1 MRNTNSARA
10 FLRRGTVILCACL
23 VAGLLALA
31 LQGKQRPVSS
41 PGLGAQQSQMGPIPG
56 EADSTTRESE
66 MRGFI
71 ERYAADRA
79 SLNRYFAVQG
89 PEWSEAR
96 ESRSQRLA
104 AEMSPAYQARMKEF
118 DTEWTDRLEKLNFD
132 AMREDGRIDFLV
144 LQNYLAHDLRQ
155 LDIRAK
161 TIAEAGPLMPYAQAI
176 LDLEDSRRRM
186 GPVDSRQAAEIL
198 NQLKQQVEETRRKLE
213 AQIQPA
219 AGAGGQAEVAGV
231 KKTAANRAAV
241 ATEGLRNILKT
252 WFGFYN
258 GYDPA
263 FTWWVDQPYKALDKA
278 LESYTAFLR
287 EKVVGIK
294 PGDESV
300 IVGDPIG
307 RDALLSE
314 LAHEMI
320 PYTPE
325 ELIAIANQ
333 EFGWCEAEMKRAARE
348 MGYGDDW
355 HKALE
360 AVKKMHIEPGQQP
373 ELIRKLMYEAI
384 DFIEQ
389 RNLITVPE
397 LARETLRMEM
407 ISPERQLINPFF
419 SGGEVI
425 SVSYP
430 TNTMSEDDKLMSMRG
445 NNIPFARAT
454 VFHEM
459 IPGHHLEGFMSARYH
474 RYRRVFQT
482 PFWEEGWALYWELR
496 MWDLDFARTPA
507 DRIGMLFW
515 RMHRCARIIFS
526 LSFHLAKMTPDECID
541 FLVNRVGHERANA
554 AAEVRRSF
562 DGSAEPLYQ
571 CAYLLGG
578 LQIRALHHELV
589 ASGKMTERA
598 FHDRVLKENSIP
610 IEMIRADLTGQK
622 LSRDFHSS
630 WRFYTLETGG
640 TASAASR

>member
-1 MRNTNSARA
+1 MGA
-10 FLRRGTVILCACL
+10 LILCSCL
-23 VAGLLALA
+23 VAGLPALA
-31 LQGKQRPVSS
+31 FQGKRTTAPPHVV
-41 PGLGAQQSQMGPIPG
+41 GSQAGKDANPRQAD
-56 EADSTTRESE
+56 ADSFRSE
-66 MRGFI
+66 MRSFVD
-71 ERYAADRA
+71 RYVADRA
-79 SLNRYFAVQG
+79 SLNRYFAVQA

-96 ESRSQRLA
+96 GSQGQRLA
-104 AEMSPAYQARMKEF
+104 AEMSPAYQARMKKF
-118 DTEWTDRLEKLNFD
+118 DTEWLDRLEKLDFD
-132 AMREDGRIDFLV
+132 AMSEDGRIDFL
-144 LQNYLAHDLRQ
+144 LLKNYLTHDLRQ

-161 TIAEAGPLMPYAQAI
+161 DFAETASLVPYAQSI
-176 LDLEDSRRRM
+176 LDLEESRRLM
-186 GPVDSRQAAEIL
+186 KPVDSRRTAEIL
-198 NQLKQQVEETRRKLE
+198 DHLKKQVEETRRKLE
-213 AQIQPA
+213 AQIKPA
-219 AGAGGQAEVAGV
+219 GGGGGQAEVAGAKRSV
-231 KKTAANRAAV
+231 ANRAA
-241 ATEGLRNILKT
+241 ATTEGLRNTLKT
-252 WFGFYN
+252 WFDFYN
-258 GYDPA
+258 GYDPV

-278 LESYTAFLR
+278 LESYTTFLR

-314 LAHEMI
+314 LAYEMI

-325 ELIAIANQ
+325 ELIDIANK
-333 EFGWCEAEMKRAARE
+333 EFAWCEAEMKRASGE

-360 AVKKMHIEPGQQP
+360 AVKNMHVEPGQQP

-384 DFIEQ
+384 DFITQ

-397 LARETLRMEM
+397 LARETLRMQM
-407 ISPERQLINPFF
+407 MSPERQLVNPFF
-419 SGGEVI
+419 TGGEVI

-430 TNTMSEDDKLMSMRG
+430 TATMSEDDKLMSMRG

-459 IPGHHLEGFMSARYH
+459 IPGHHLEGFMSARY
-474 RYRRVFQT
+474 RPYRRLFRT

-496 MWDLDFARTPA
+496 IWDMNFGRTPA

-526 LSFHLAKMTPDECID
+526 LSFHLEKMTPEECID

-562 DGSAEPLYQ
+562 NGSVGPLYQ

-589 ASGKMTERA
+589 DSGKMTERA
-598 FHDRVLKENSIP
+598 FHDAVLKENSIP
-610 IEMIRADLTGQK
+610 IEMIRADLTSQK
-622 LSRDFHSS
+622 LRRDFHSS
-630 WRFYTLETGG
+630 WKFYAVETPAA
-640 TASAASR
+640 ASAASR

>member
-1 MRNTNSARA
+1 MRNIGTARA
-10 FLRRGTVILCACL
+10 FLSMELLISCFCL
-23 VAGLLALA
+23 VAGLPAQA
-31 LQGKQRPVSS
+31 LQGKRTAAA
-41 PGLGAQQSQMGPIPG
+41 AQTLRSQAGKDANPQQA
-56 EADSTTRESE
+56 EADSFDSE

-79 SLNRYFAVQG
+79 SLNRYFAVEG
-89 PEWSEAR
+89 
-96 ESRSQRLA
+96 SRFAAAPPSQSRRLA
-104 AEMSPAYQARMKEF
+104 AEMSPAYQARMKQF
-118 DTEWTDRLEKLNFD
+118 DTEWTDRLEKLDFD
-132 AMREDGRIDFLV
+132 ALSADGRIDFL
-144 LQNYLAHDLRQ
+144 LLKNYLAHDLRQ
-155 LDIRAK
+155 MDIRAK
-161 TIAEAGPLMPYAQAI
+161 TFAEASPLMPYAQAI
-176 LDLEDSRRRM
+176 LDLEESRRRM
-186 GPVDSRQAAEIL
+186 KPVDSRQAAETL
-198 NQLKQQVEETRRKLE
+198 NQLKKQVEETRRKLE

-219 AGAGGQAEVAGV
+219 GGAAGQAAGGGV
-231 KKTAANRAAV
+231 KRSVVNRAMV
-241 ATEGLRNILKT
+241 TTEALRDTLKS

-258 GYDPA
+258 GYDPV
-263 FTWWVDQPYKALDKA
+263 FTWWVDQPYKALDKT

-287 EKVVGIK
+287 EKVLGIK
-294 PGDESV
+294 PSDENV

-325 ELIAIANQ
+325 ELIALGNKEYA
-333 EFGWCEAEMKRAARE
+333 WCEAEMKRAARE

-355 HKALE
+355 HRALE
-360 AVKKMHIEPGQQP
+360 AVKNMHVEPGQQP

-389 RNLITVPE
+389 RNLLTVPE

-407 ISPERQLINPFF
+407 MSPERQLVNPFF
-419 SGGEVI
+419 TGGEVI

-430 TNTMSEDDKLMSMRG
+430 TNTMSDDDKLMSMRG

-459 IPGHHLEGFMSARYH
+459 IPGHHLEGFMSARY
-474 RYRRVFQT
+474 RPYRRPFQT
-482 PFWEEGWALYWELR
+482 AFREEGWALYWEFR

-507 DRIGMLFW
+507 ERIGMLFW
-515 RMHRCARIIFS
+515 RMHRCARVIFS
-526 LSFHLAKMTPDECID
+526 LSFHLEKMTPDECID

-562 DGSAEPLYQ
+562 TGSAEPLYQ

-578 LQIRALHHELV
+578 LQMRALHHELV

-598 FHDRVLKENSIP
+598 FHDAVLKENTIP

-630 WRFYTLETGG
+630 WRFYTLESGG
-640 TASAASR
+640 TASAVSR

>member
-1 MRNTNSARA
+1 MRS
-10 FLRRGTVILCACL
+10 
-23 VAGLLALA
+23 
-31 LQGKQRPVSS
+31 
-41 PGLGAQQSQMGPIPG
+41 
-56 EADSTTRESE
+56 
-66 MRGFI
+66 FI

-79 SLNRYFAVQG
+79 SLSRYFGVQG

-104 AEMSPAYQARMKEF
+104 AEMSPAYQARMKQF
-118 DTEWTDRLEKLNFD
+118 DTEWTDRLDKLDFD
-132 AMREDGRIDFLV
+132 AMREDGRIDFL
-144 LQNYLAHDLRQ
+144 LFKNFLAHDLRQ

-161 TIAEAGPLMPYAQAI
+161 TFAEAAPYMPYAQAI
-176 LDLEDSRRRM
+176 LDLEESRRRM
-186 GPVDSRQAAEIL
+186 KPIDSRQAAATL
-198 NQLKQQVEETRRKLE
+198 NELTKQIEETDRKLG

-219 AGAGGQAEVAGV
+219 ASAAGQAAGGSIKRSVV
-231 KKTAANRAAV
+231 NRAV
-241 ATEGLRNILKT
+241 VTTEALRNTLKT
-252 WFGFYN
+252 WFGIYN
-258 GYDPA
+258 GYDPT

-287 EKVVGIK
+287 EKVLGIK

-314 LAHEMI
+314 LAHQMI

-325 ELIAIANQ
+325 ELIALANQ
-333 EFGWCEAEMKRAARE
+333 EYAWCEAEMKRAARE

-360 AVKKMHIEPGQQP
+360 AVKNMHVEPGQQP
-373 ELIRKLMYEAI
+373 ELIRKLMYEAV

-389 RNLITVPE
+389 RNLLTVPE

-407 ISPERQLINPFF
+407 LSPERQLVNPFF
-419 SGGEVI
+419 TGGEVI

-430 TNTMSEDDKLMSMRG
+430 TNTMSNDDKLMSMRG
-445 NNIPFARAT
+445 NNVPFARAT

-459 IPGHHLEGFMSARYH
+459 IPGHHLEGFMSARY
-474 RYRRVFQT
+474 RPYRRLFQT
-482 PFWEEGWALYWELR
+482 PFREEGWALYWEFR

-507 DRIGMLFW
+507 ERIGMLFW
-515 RMHRCARIIFS
+515 RMHRCARVIFS
-526 LSFHLAKMTPDECID
+526 LSFHLEKMSPEECID

-578 LQIRALHHELV
+578 LQMRALHDELV

-598 FHDRVLKENSIP
+598 FHDAVLKENTIP

-630 WRFYTLETGG
+630 WRFYTLETGRA
-640 TASAASR
+640 ASAVSR